1 MMIIPTI
8 PYLPALST
16 KNAGELLPKVG
27 LVLQLQQINWQEFP
41 HKPEVDVY
49 LGHSG
54 HSLFLHYVVRKD
66 YVRAVNRN
74 DQEPVYEDSCVEF
87 FLQENENYRNFE
99 FNALGV
105 CLSAVGAERKSR
117 RRLQTEELAL
127 IRRNASLHPDALP
140 PEDVLSDWNLTVE
153 IPFSMI
159 GLERGKSFRGNFYKC
174 GDETLIPHFVSW
186 APIKELKPDFHRP
199 EFFAELSIA

>member
-1 MMIIPTI
+1 MTIPTI
-8 PYLPALST
+8 PYLSALT
-16 KNAGELLPKVG
+16 TENAGELLPTEG
-27 LVLQLQQINWQEFP
+27 LALQLQQINWQEFP

-117 RRLQTEELAL
+117 RRLQAEELAL
-127 IRRNASLHPDALP
+127 IRRNASLHPDTLP
-140 PEDVLSDWNLTVE
+140 PDDVLSDWNLTVE

-174 GDETLIPHFVSW
+174 GDKTLIPHFVSW
-186 APIKELKPDFHRP
+186 APIKILKPDFHRP
-199 EFFAELSIA
+199 EFFADLSIA

>member
-1 MMIIPTI
+1 MTIPTI
-8 PYLPALST
+8 PYLPVLTTES
-16 KNAGELLPKVG
+16 AGEILPKEG
-27 LVLQLQQINWQEFP
+27 LALQLQQINWQEFP

-54 HSLFLHYVVRKD
+54 DSLFLHYKVGHD

-117 RRLQTEELAL
+117 RRLQSEELAL
-127 IRRNASLHPDALP
+127 IRRNASLHPDTLP
-140 PEDVLSDWNLTVE
+140 PEDVLSNWNLTVE

-159 GLERGKSFRGNFYKC
+159 ALERGKSFRGNFYKC
-174 GDETLIPHFVSW
+174 GDKTLIPHFVSW
-186 APIKELKPDFHRP
+186 APIKAIKPDFHRP
-199 EFFAELSIA
+199 EFFAELSID

>member
-1 MMIIPTI
+1 MTIPTI
-8 PYLPALST
+8 PYLPVLT
-16 KNAGELLPKVG
+16 TENAGEILPKEG
-27 LVLQLQQINWQEFP
+27 LALQLQQINWQEFP

-54 HSLFLHYVVRKD
+54 DSLFLHYKVGHD

-117 RRLQTEELAL
+117 RRLQSEELAL
-127 IRRNASLHPDALP
+127 IRRNASLHPDTLP
-140 PEDVLSDWNLTVE
+140 PEDVLSNWNLTVE

-159 GLERGKSFRGNFYKC
+159 ALERGKSFRGNFYKC
-174 GDETLIPHFVSW
+174 GDKTLIPHFVSW
-186 APIKELKPDFHRP
+186 APIKAIKPDFHRP
-199 EFFAELSIA
+199 EFFAELSID

>member
-1 MMIIPTI
+1 MTVPTI
-8 PYLPALST
+8 PYLPTLT
-16 KNAGELLPKVG
+16 TENVGKLLPKEG
-27 LVLQLQQINWQEFP
+27 LAIQLQQINWPEFP

-49 LGHSG
+49 LGHAGS
-54 HSLFLHYVVRKD
+54 SLFLHYVVRKD

-117 RRLQTEELAL
+117 RRLQPEELAL
-127 IRRNASLHPDALP
+127 IRRNASLHPDTLP
-140 PEDVLSDWNLTVE
+140 PDDVLSDWNLTVE

-159 GLERGKSFRGNFYKC
+159 GLERGKRFRGNFYKC
-174 GDETLIPHFVSW
+174 GDKTLIPHFVSW
-186 APIKELKPDFHRP
+186 APIKILKPDFHRP
-199 EFFAELSIA
+199 EFFAEIVIA

>member
-1 MMIIPTI
+1 MKAPII
-8 PYLPALST
+8 PYLPALTSE
-16 KNAGELLPKVG
+16 NARELLLAEGVTI
-27 LVLQLQQINWQEFP
+27 QLQQINWPDYP
-41 HKPEVDVY
+41 HKPEVAVY

-54 HSLFLHYVVRKD
+54 NSLWLYYVVRKD

-105 CLSAVGAERKSR
+105 CLSAVGAERKKR
-117 RRLQTEELAL
+117 RRLLPEELVL
-127 IRRNASLHPDALP
+127 IRRNASLHPDTLP

-174 GDETLIPHFVSW
+174 GDKTLIPHFVSW
-186 APIKELKPDFHRP
+186 APIKKLKPDFHRP
-199 EFFAELSIA
+199 EFFTELSIA

>member
-1 MMIIPTI
+1 MTIPTI
-8 PYLPALST
+8 PYLSALT
-16 KNAGELLPKVG
+16 TENAGELLPTEG
-27 LVLQLQQINWQEFP
+27 LALQLQQINWQEFP
-41 HKPEVDVY
+41 HKPEVEVY
-49 LGHSG
+49 VGHCG
-54 HSLFLHYVVRKD
+54 VSLFLHYKVGHD

-117 RRLQTEELAL
+117 RRLQSEELAL
-127 IRRNASLHPDALP
+127 IRRNASLHPDTLP
-140 PEDVLSDWNLTVE
+140 PEDVLSNWNLTVE

-159 GLERGKSFRGNFYKC
+159 ALERGKSFRGNFYKC
-174 GDETLIPHFVSW
+174 GYKTLIPHFVSW
-186 APIKELKPDFHRP
+186 APIKTLKPDFHRP

>member
-1 MMIIPTI
+1 MTIPTI
-8 PYLPALST
+8 PYLPALT
-16 KNAGELLPKVG
+16 AEKAGKLLPTVG
-27 LVLQLQQINWQEFP
+27 LALQIQQINWQEFP

-54 HSLFLHYVVRKD
+54 SSLFLHYVVSKD

-117 RRLQTEELAL
+117 RRLQPEELAL
-127 IRRNASLHPDALP
+127 IRRNASLHPDTLP

-174 GDETLIPHFVSW
+174 GDKTLIPHFASW
-186 APIKELKPDFHRP
+186 APIKILKPDFHRP
-199 EFFAELSIA
+199 EFFAELLVT